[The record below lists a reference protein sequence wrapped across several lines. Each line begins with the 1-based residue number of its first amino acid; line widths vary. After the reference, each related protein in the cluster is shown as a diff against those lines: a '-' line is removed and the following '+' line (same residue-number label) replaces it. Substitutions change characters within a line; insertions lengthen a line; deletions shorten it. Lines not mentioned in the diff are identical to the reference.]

1 LPVPNLKDEEVKM
14 IRILFSFGMVLLLTA
29 CASPPLYVRFDDGKL
44 LQGTGMNGRYTIRD
58 VDGFSCSGSYPIMFI
73 MPTFEIP
80 MNCSDGRTSTMLMTM
95 NPPDYD
101 SGFGRGVL
109 SDGMKYKAVFGGT
122 TKRQSLPS
130 ILKSDPVVKKK

>member
-1 LPVPNLKDEEVKM
+1 MV
-14 IRILFSFGMVLLLTA
+14 RIVCSLLLLLTVTA
-29 CASPPLYVRFDDGKL
+29 CASPPLYVRLDDGKL
-44 LQGTGMNGRYTIRD
+44 LQGTGMNGSYTIRD
-58 VDGFSCSGSYPIMFI
+58 IDGFSCSGSYPIMFI

-109 SDGMKYKAVFGGT
+109 SDGMQYKAVFGGT

-130 ILKSDPVVKKK
+130 VLKAEPSPKRK